1 MADPD
6 AGPPLNMPLL
16 TTLSFQED
24 YHGCIDGLRTVL
36 TELLNGAGVLHARP
50 QELAREFKLNKNLA
64 WKFSKLVHEPP
75 NHETLSF
82 IPGTSGFQ
90 IVLNA
95 FAKHGLDA
103 GTLAKAEAA
112 FQAFQEMVERH
123 ADDRTTLQ
131 LLIDSLAAQDGDG
144 KRLEESRRLAFQ
156 GNTGILGIQARVRF
170 ATLFVAP
177 NPDAPTTL
185 DTALLGGI
193 LGVRRFR
200 PNVTWPLNRHTLF
213 NDDGSPRPR
222 PNTIP
227 LDPLF
232 PGPGPTLIG
241 EFCSKPTPEVR
252 VRNSPRME
260 IFELGPGP
268 IGNSGVADI
277 CFGHYTLGEVPRYRD
292 EHNENGEFHLFLVS
306 PVETLQFDLVLH
318 KSLDVEE
325 LPDPILALNFN
336 HAETGPVERS
346 PEEQLP
352 MPEKPRLLFGARP
365 AFSTPLVERY
375 GEMTDLVFERLQWK
389 PEDFRAWRLELS
401 YPPLPATLMFH
412 FPLKEAPQK

>member
-1 MADPD
+1 
-6 AGPPLNMPLL
+6 MPSE

-64 WKFSKLVHEPP
+64 WKISKLVHEPP

-90 IVLNA
+90 IVLSA

-103 GTLAKAEAA
+103 ATLAKAEAA
-112 FQAFQEMVERH
+112 FQSFQDMVERH

-131 LLIDSLAAQDGDG
+131 LLIDSLAAQGGDG
-144 KRLEESRRLAFQ
+144 RRLEESRRLAFQ

-170 ATLFVAP
+170 ASFFVAP
-177 NPDAPTTL
+177 NPEDPTKL
-185 DTALLGGI
+185 DTAFLGGL

-200 PNVTWPLNRHTLF
+200 PNAAWPLNRNTSF
-213 NDDGSPRPR
+213 NDDGSPCPM

-241 EFCSKPTPEVR
+241 DFCSKPTPEVC
-252 VRNSPRME
+252 VRNLPRME
-260 IFELGPGP
+260 IYELGPGP

-277 CFGHYTLGEVPRYRD
+277 CLGHYTLGDVPRYRD
-292 EHNENGEFHLFLVS
+292 EHNKNGEFHLFLAS
-306 PVETLQFDLVLH
+306 PVETLQFDIVLH
-318 KSLDVEE
+318 KDLGVED

-336 HAETGPVERS
+336 HAEARPQERS
-346 PEEQLP
+346 PDEQLP

-375 GEMTDLVFERLQWK
+375 NEMTDLVFERLQWK

-401 YPPLPATLMFH
+401 YPPLPATLVLS
-412 FPLKEAPQK
+412 FPLQEAPEK